1 MSLLS
6 AEKKEKLI
14 KTTSYYV
21 AYIAFGLMAALTGP
35 TLPELASHT
44 KSRLDQIS
52 WIFTARALGYML
64 GSFFGGTLYDHR
76 PGHPVLATV
85 LLVSATALILAP
97 LIPLLWLLILI
108 MLMLGIAEGTL
119 DVGGNSLL
127 IWVHGSK
134 VGPFMNGLH
143 FFFGLGAF
151 ISPIIIAQVVLLTGD
166 IVWAYWMLAILM
178 IPIAVWILRTPSPVP
193 HKASE
198 DSNSPTVKPLL
209 VALITLFYFTFIG
222 IEAGFGNWLYTY
234 ATHLKLTNEVT
245 GAYLTSAFWGSF
257 TAGRLVSIPLA
268 IRFRPRTLL
277 SSDLVG
283 CLFSVGVIL
292 LWPHSHQALWFGAI
306 GVGLSQASL
315 FPIMLAWAERRIRL
329 TGRIN
334 SFFFMGTGAGG
345 MFFPWFI
352 GQLIEPIGPQ
362 AVMVVILFEII
373 ATSVILGV
381 LLFYAPQPVRALA
394 ISHVDKHEYDQVMG

>member
-1 MSLLS
+1 
-6 AEKKEKLI
+6 
-14 KTTSYYV
+14 
-21 AYIAFGLMAALTGP
+21 
-35 TLPELASHT
+35 
-44 KSRLDQIS
+44 
-52 WIFTARALGYML
+52 
-64 GSFFGGTLYDHR
+64 
-76 PGHPVLATV
+76 
-85 LLVSATALILAP
+85 
-97 LIPLLWLLILI
+97 

-151 ISPIIIAQVVLLTGD
+151 ISPIIIAQVILVTGD

-178 IPIAVWILRTPSPVP
+178 VPIAFWILRTPSPVP

-198 DSNSPTVKPLL
+198 DNNSPTVKPLF

-234 ATHLKLTNEVT
+234 AFRLKLTNEIT
-245 GAYLTSAFWGSF
+245 GAYLTSAFWGAF
-257 TAGRLVSIPLA
+257 TAGRLLSIPLA

-277 SSDLVG
+277 ISDLVG
-283 CLFSVGVIL
+283 CFLSIGVIL
-292 LWPHSHQALWFGAI
+292 FWSHSPQALWLGAI
-306 GVGLSQASL
+306 GIGLSQASL
-315 FPIMLAWAERRIRL
+315 FPIMLAWAERRIAL

-334 SFFFMGTGAGG
+334 GFFFMGTGAGG

-362 AVMVVILFEII
+362 AVMYVILFEII
-373 ATSVILGV
+373 ATSVIFGV
-381 LLFYAPQPVRALA
+381 LLFYAPQPVRALG
-394 ISHVDKHEYDQVMG
+394 ISQVDKREYDQVVG